1 MRRLL
6 LLPLVLGV
14 SLPVQAD
21 LGAAEEGLK
30 RDSFD
35 LFCGTA
41 TKKIRN
47 ECKVTFDGQRLKV
60 NGGKGITADQI
71 LFTDLTQQMRAEGF
85 LGYGTYYQ
93 TFTVTYRKGDGTNG
107 YGKFTAIHNKTAQEF
122 KEQLAAFTG
131 KPVGGMGDPATAAA
145 KDAADAQRTGTML
158 KGVEMLNQQF
168 GQ

>member
-6 LLPLVLGV
+6 ILPLLLGL
-14 SLPVQAD
+14 SSPVFAD

-30 RDSFD
+30 KDSFD

-47 ECKVTFDGQRLKV
+47 ECKVTFDGQWLKV
-60 NGGKGITADQI
+60 NGSKGITADQI

-107 YGKFTAIHNKTAQEF
+107 YGKFTTIHRQTAEDF

-145 KDAADAQRTGTML
+145 KASADAQRTGTML
-158 KGVEMLNQQF
+158 KGVQMMQQGLNQ
-168 GQ
+168 